1 MPIIPHTYRSNDK
14 YSRPHMSVKLEYES
28 NRLFPLEAYR
38 GIAAFI
44 VLVHHFFL
52 GLSPYTTGIA
62 EQTRDKDSLVGQ
74 PFFALFNGTAA
85 VGFFFTLSG
94 FVLCWSY
101 FNHENPQKLLLAF
114 LKRLPRLVPTVTIT
128 TVASYFLFK
137 LNFYY
142 FNDASKLSL
151 SPWLAT
157 FATGWTPGFEPSFWE
172 ALTQG
177 MTTFFTG
184 EAYYN
189 TNLWTMK
196 AEFFGSM
203 IVFMLACFISV
214 ILGYRHLVYAFIIIS
229 ISALFYN
236 NFIFPFVAGT
246 FLSAY
251 LAKNKSE
258 IPFHASIA
266 LIILGLYMLGY
277 ITPEKS
283 YSWASA
289 IPDILKVHTQSVL
302 HTLGSACIIFATMTN
317 QKVFKSLN
325 GKFLRSLGKISFP
338 LYLVH
343 TLVIC
348 SISSY
353 AYLKLANHGV
363 SNTQSL
369 IIVFIV
375 TATTSIALAA
385 PLSRFDEWWVKQVN
399 LVTRKVLKEKQ
410 LVY

>member
-1 MPIIPHTYRSNDK
+1 
-14 YSRPHMSVKLEYES
+14 MSALLES
-28 NRLFPLEAYR
+28 GNNRLFPLEAYR
-38 GIAAFI
+38 GIAAFV

-52 GLSPYTTGIA
+52 AFSPYTTGLLGEA
-62 EQTRDKDSLVGQ
+62 RNNDSLIGQ

-114 LKRLPRLVPTVTIT
+114 LKRFPRLAAIVTIT
-128 TVASYFLFK
+128 TVASYCLFR
-137 LNFYY
+137 LNLYY
-142 FNDASKLSL
+142 FQDASKLSL

-157 FATGWTPGFEPSFWE
+157 FAQGWKPGFEPSFWE

-184 EAYYN
+184 EDNYN

-214 ILGYRHLVYAFIIIS
+214 ILEYRYLIYAFIIIS

-246 FLSAY
+246 FLSVY
-251 LAKNKSE
+251 LAKNKNE
-258 IPFHASIA
+258 IPFHTSIA
-266 LIILGLYMLGY
+266 LIIFGLYMLGY
-277 ITPEKS
+277 IIPEKS
-283 YSWASA
+283 YAWAAA
-289 IPDILKVHTQSVL
+289 IPDIMKVHTQTLL
-302 HTLGSACIIFATMTN
+302 HTLGSACIIFATMSN
-317 QKVFKSLN
+317 QKVFKNLN
-325 GKFLRSLGKISFP
+325 GKLLRGIGKISFP

-348 SISSY
+348 SLSSY
-353 AYLKLANHGV
+353 VYIKLASHGI

-375 TATTSIALAA
+375 TATTSIALAV
-385 PLSRFDEWWVKQVN
+385 PLSRFDDWWVKQVN
-399 LVTRKVLKEKQ
+399 TITRKLLKEKQ
-410 LVY
+410 LVH

>member
-1 MPIIPHTYRSNDK
+1 
-14 YSRPHMSVKLEYES
+14 MSAKLEYGS

-52 GLSPYTTGIA
+52 AFSPYTTGLS
-62 EQTRDKDSLVGQ
+62 EQTRDKDSLIGQ
-74 PFFALFNGTAA
+74 PYFALLNGTAA

-114 LKRLPRLVPTVTIT
+114 LKRFPRLAAIVTIT
-128 TVASYFLFK
+128 TVVSYCLYE
-137 LNFYY
+137 LDFYY
-142 FNDASKLSL
+142 FHDASQLSL

-157 FATGWTPGFEPSFWE
+157 FAHGWTPGFEPSFWE

-184 EAYYN
+184 EAFYN

-214 ILGYRHLVYAFIIIS
+214 ILGYRYLIYAFIIIS
-229 ISALFYN
+229 ISALFYSD
-236 NFIFPFVAGT
+236 FIFPFVAGT

-251 LAKNKSE
+251 LAKNKKE
-258 IPFHASIA
+258 IPFPVSIA
-266 LIILGLYMLGY
+266 LIIFGLYMLGY
-277 ITPEKS
+277 MIPEKS
-283 YSWASA
+283 YAWASA
-289 IPDILKVHTQSVL
+289 IPIIMKVHTQSLL

-317 QKVFKSLN
+317 QKVFKNLN
-325 GKFLRSLGKISFP
+325 GKLLRGIGKISFP

-348 SISSY
+348 SLSSY

-363 SNTQSL
+363 SNTSSL

-375 TATTSIALAA
+375 TATTSIALAI
-385 PLSRFDEWWVKQVN
+385 PLSRFDDWWVKQVN
-399 LVTRKVLKEKQ
+399 ATTLKLLKEKK
-410 LVY
+410 LVLSSTL

>member
-1 MPIIPHTYRSNDK
+1 
-14 YSRPHMSVKLEYES
+14 MSAKLESGS

-44 VLVHHFFL
+44 VLIHHFFL
-52 GLSPYTTGIA
+52 AFSPYTTGLS
-62 EQTRDKDSLVGQ
+62 EQTRDKDSLIGQ
-74 PFFALFNGTAA
+74 PYFALLNGTAA

-114 LKRLPRLVPTVTIT
+114 LKRFPRLAAIVTIT
-128 TVASYFLFK
+128 TVASFCLFK
-137 LNFYY
+137 LDFYY
-142 FNDASKLSL
+142 FHDASQLSL

-157 FATGWTPGFEPSFWE
+157 FAHGWTPGFEPSFWE

-214 ILGYRHLVYAFIIIS
+214 ILGYRYLIYAFIIIS

-236 NFIFPFVAGT
+236 DFIFPFVAGT

-251 LAKNKSE
+251 LAKNKKE
-258 IPFHASIA
+258 IPFHVSIA
-266 LIILGLYMLGY
+266 LIIFGLYMLGY
-277 ITPEKS
+277 IIPEKS
-283 YSWASA
+283 YAWASA
-289 IPDILKVHTQSVL
+289 IPVIMKVHTQSLL

-317 QKVFKSLN
+317 QKVFKNLN
-325 GKFLRSLGKISFP
+325 GKLLRGIGKISFP

-353 AYLKLANHGV
+353 VYLNLANHGV
-363 SNTQSL
+363 SNTSSL

-375 TATTSIALAA
+375 TATISTAFAI
-385 PLSRFDEWWVKQVN
+385 PLSSLDDWWVKQVN
-399 LVTRKVLKEKQ
+399 SISRKLLKEKQ

>member
-1 MPIIPHTYRSNDK
+1 
-14 YSRPHMSVKLEYES
+14 MSAKLESGS

-44 VLVHHFFL
+44 VLIHHFFL
-52 GLSPYTTGIA
+52 AFSPYTTGLS
-62 EQTRDKDSLVGQ
+62 EQTRDKDSLIGQ
-74 PFFALFNGTAA
+74 PYFALLNGTAA

-114 LKRLPRLVPTVTIT
+114 LKRFPRLAAIVTIT
-128 TVASYFLFK
+128 TVASFCLFK
-137 LNFYY
+137 LDFYY
-142 FNDASKLSL
+142 FHDASQLSL

-157 FATGWTPGFEPSFWE
+157 FAHGWTPGFEPSFWE

-214 ILGYRHLVYAFIIIS
+214 ILGYRYLIYAFIIIS

-236 NFIFPFVAGT
+236 DFIFPFVAGT

-251 LAKNKSE
+251 LAKNKKE
-258 IPFHASIA
+258 IPFHVSIA
-266 LIILGLYMLGY
+266 LIIFGLYMLGY
-277 ITPEKS
+277 IIPEKS
-283 YSWASA
+283 YAWASA
-289 IPDILKVHTQSVL
+289 IPVIMKVHTQSLL

-317 QKVFKSLN
+317 QKVFKNLN
-325 GKFLRSLGKISFP
+325 GKLLRGIGKISFP

-353 AYLKLANHGV
+353 VYLNLANHGV
-363 SNTQSL
+363 SNTSSL

-375 TATTSIALAA
+375 TATISTAFAI
-385 PLSRFDEWWVKQVN
+385 PLSSFDDWWVKQVN
-399 LVTRKVLKEKQ
+399 SISRKLLKEKQ

>member
-1 MPIIPHTYRSNDK
+1 
-14 YSRPHMSVKLEYES
+14 MSVKLEYAS

-52 GLSPYTTGIA
+52 GFSPSTTGLL
-62 EQTRDKDSLVGQ
+62 EETRDKDSLIGQ

-101 FNHENPQKLLLAF
+101 FNHEDPQKLLLAF
-114 LKRLPRLVPTVTIT
+114 LKRLPRLAAIVTIT
-128 TVASYFLFK
+128 TVASYCLFK
-137 LNFYY
+137 LNLYY
-142 FNDASKLSL
+142 FHDASKLSL

-157 FATGWTPGFEPSFWE
+157 FAQGWTPGFEPNFWD

-203 IVFMLACFISV
+203 IVFMLACFISTT
-214 ILGYRHLVYAFIIIS
+214 LGYRHLVYAFIIIS

-246 FLSAY
+246 FLSVY
-251 LAKNKSE
+251 LAKNKKE
-258 IPFHASIA
+258 IPFYASIA
-266 LIILGLYMLGY
+266 LIIFGLYLLGY
-277 ITPEKS
+277 ISPEKS
-283 YSWASA
+283 YAWASA
-289 IPDILKVHTQSVL
+289 TPIIMKAHTQTLL

-317 QKVFKSLN
+317 HKVFKSLN
-325 GKFLRSLGKISFP
+325 GKLLRGIGKISFP

-348 SISSY
+348 SVSSY
-353 AYLKLANHGV
+353 VYLNLANHGV
-363 SNTQSL
+363 SNTKSL

-375 TATTSIALAA
+375 TATTSIALAL
-385 PLSRFDEWWVKQVN
+385 PLSRFDDWWVKQVN
-399 LVTRKVLKEKQ
+399 SITRKQLKEKQ

>member
-1 MPIIPHTYRSNDK
+1 
-14 YSRPHMSVKLEYES
+14 MSAKLETGS

-52 GLSPYTTGIA
+52 GFSPYTTGLLGDA
-62 EQTRDKDSLVGQ
+62 RNKDSLIGQ
-74 PFFALFNGTAA
+74 PYFALFNGTAA

-114 LKRLPRLVPTVTIT
+114 LKRFPRLAATVTIT
-128 TVASYFLFK
+128 TVASYCLFK
-137 LNFYY
+137 LGFYY
-142 FNDASKLSL
+142 FHDASQLSL

-157 FATGWTPGFEPSFWE
+157 FAYGWTPGFEPSFWG

-184 EAYYN
+184 VASYN

-196 AEFFGSM
+196 PEFYGSM

-214 ILGYRHLVYAFIIIS
+214 ILEYRYLTYAFIIIS

-236 NFIFPFVAGT
+236 DFIFPFVAGT
-246 FLSAY
+246 FLSVY
-251 LAKNKSE
+251 LTKNKNE
-258 IPFHASIA
+258 IPFLASIA
-266 LIILGLYMLGY
+266 LIIFGLYLLGY
-277 ITPEKS
+277 MIPEKS
-283 YSWASA
+283 YAWASV
-289 IPDILKVHTQSVL
+289 IPDIMKAHTQTLL
-302 HTLGSACIIFATMTN
+302 HTLGSACIIFATMSN
-317 QKVFKSLN
+317 QKVFKNLN
-325 GKFLRSLGKISFP
+325 GKFLRGIGKISFP

-348 SISSY
+348 SLSSY
-353 AYLKLANHGV
+353 VYIKLANHGI

-375 TATTSIALAA
+375 TATTSIALAV
-385 PLSRFDEWWVKQVN
+385 PLSRFDDWWVKQVN
-399 LVTRKVLKEKQ
+399 SITRKLLKEKQ
-410 LVY
+410 LVHRLDPQDAPADHR